1 MKKLLLGLG
10 TLSLAILPV
19 AAMASCSTS
28 MTNEVLKIKLLSGIT
43 TITQDTINK
52 TAGEIAV
59 AQALPSTNPEEI
71 KTKND
76 KLVSILKNVFIG
88 INTENINNFEVSLT
102 GDADKTIILTSKV
115 IGNIKYIFANET
127 NVLTAVAS
135 AVPTKSLPITLAAD
149 ITQAMIE
156 TAISAYQVSETE
168 TDMAKALVPLFEG
181 ITADSLMGNKL
192 SVELIAT
199 TETVPGKI
207 LLVASPDY
215 FFTNA
220 TDTILVAIPAPTAPV
235 L

>member
-52 TAGEIAV
+52 TAAEIV
-59 AQALPSTNPEEI
+59 VTQALPSTNPEEI

-88 INTENINNFEVSLT
+88 VNTENINNFEVSLT
-102 GDADKTIILTSKV
+102 GETDKTIILTGKV
-115 IGNIKYIFANET
+115 IGNIKYIFADET
-127 NVLTAVAS
+127 NVLTAIAS
-135 AVPTKSLPITLAAD
+135 IAPTKNLPIVLVAG

-168 TDMAKALVPLFEG
+168 KAMAEALVPLFEG

-220 TDTILVAIPAPTAPV
+220 TDTILVAIPTATAPV